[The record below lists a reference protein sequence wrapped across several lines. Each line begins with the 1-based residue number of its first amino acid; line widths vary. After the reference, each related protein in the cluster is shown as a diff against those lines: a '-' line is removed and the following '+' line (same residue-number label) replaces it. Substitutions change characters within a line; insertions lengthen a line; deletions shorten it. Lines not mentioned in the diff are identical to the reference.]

1 MENAHSKRARHFRGT
16 AHGQYRRVECFSN
29 KRRASEGRP
38 PRKFP
43 LRCFSLDAPYFRAL
57 VSSQDRMPRSPRR
70 FKVESTRARFQF
82 AKISFRRFQRV
93 VSRLV
98 SFARLPANESQ
109 SSQQSGQYERNTV
122 RFDLPAVPWQRR
134 GSVG

>member
-29 KRRASEGRP
+29 RRRASEGRL

-57 VSSQDRMPRSPRR
+57 VSSQGRMRRSPRR
-70 FKVESTRARFQF
+70 FKVEATRARFQL
-82 AKISFRRFQRV
+82 AKISFPKFQRV
-93 VSRLV
+93 V
-98 SFARLPANESQ
+98 SFARLPANESRN
-109 SSQQSGQYERNTV
+109 SQQSGEYKRNTV